1 MVSLNRLCTMVGV
14 CCMAA
19 ASSAADTGIVSD
31 TATQQAPPTSITTD
45 SSSSSYQRKTP
56 GMTQSNTESEQQQ
69 QQQQDI
75 IMHGVQRDL
84 EPSLAE
90 KWALSDSGFVYANL
104 SFTLDYIT
112 SDFILDTMATAI
124 IYTDACQEGNTLV
137 PSTVLQGSLNP
148 DTTPVG
154 IGETNRTFSV
164 NVGMDT
170 NEITGSNVYTEN
182 TVGNV
187 TAQVKFCLRFGLWT
201 NSNPAIEVNF
211 LETIVTLD
219 IDLTDGFEVVDVGV
233 AARDEL
239 VRTAVQAYEVD
250 GFLCDSNDVALTGQ
264 DLVEA
269 RNQGSI
275 LKVCVTPNA
284 DAQADGVFMRYIDSF
299 SWTRD
304 YGGVIGVVTQAAV
317 VNRDAASNGLTDLT
331 CVAGSLVCSFETI
344 LFASMYRTPGQVLG
358 TGIASMQLGSQP
370 ISRRRRNLQLR
381 GSEEDEEELRRLQQ
395 QDDDLNIAAVAEF
408 DLSLEAFPVYNP
420 YLERYRD
427 QMSSAPP
434 SPSSSSIHVAIITTA
449 VTICTLFTMNW

>member
-1 MVSLNRLCTMVGV
+1 
-14 CCMAA
+14 
-19 ASSAADTGIVSD
+19 
-31 TATQQAPPTSITTD
+31 
-45 SSSSSYQRKTP
+45 
-56 GMTQSNTESEQQQ
+56 
-69 QQQQDI
+69 
-75 IMHGVQRDL
+75 MHGGVQRDL

-90 KWALSDSGFVYANL
+90 KWALSDNGFVYANL
-104 SFTLDYIT
+104 SFTLDYVT

-124 IYTDACQEGNTLV
+124 IYTDECQEGNTLV
-137 PSTVLQGSLNP
+137 SSTVLQGTLTP

-170 NEITGSNVYTEN
+170 DEIAGSNVYTEN

-187 TAQVKFCLRFGLWT
+187 TAQVRFCVRFGLWT

-250 GFLCDSNDVALTGQ
+250 GYLCDNNNVALTGQ

-275 LKVCVTPNA
+275 LRVCVTPNA
-284 DAQADGVFMRYIDSF
+284 DAQADGVFMRFINSF
-299 SWTRD
+299 TWTRD
-304 YGGVIGVVTQAAV
+304 YGGVIGVVTQSAIV
-317 VNRDAASNGLTDLT
+317 DREPASNGLTDLN

-344 LFASMYRTPGQVLG
+344 LFASMYRTPGQVVG
-358 TGIASMQLGSQP
+358 TGIASMQLGNQP
-370 ISRRRRNLQLR
+370 ISRSRRRNLQLR

-395 QDDDLNIAAVAEF
+395 EDDDSNIAAVAEF
-408 DLSLEAFPVYNP
+408 DLSLEAVPVYNP
-420 YLERYRD
+420 YLDRFNYES
-427 QMSSAPP
+427 SSAPP
-434 SPSSSSIHVAIITTA
+434 SPSSSSIHVAIIFTTA